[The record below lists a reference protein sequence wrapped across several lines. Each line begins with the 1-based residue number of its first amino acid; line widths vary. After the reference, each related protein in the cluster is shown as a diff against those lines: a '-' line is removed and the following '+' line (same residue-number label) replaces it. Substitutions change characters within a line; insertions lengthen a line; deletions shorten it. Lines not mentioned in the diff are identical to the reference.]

1 MTRKVLR
8 KIIKIGKDF
17 PIEIY
22 DDLVVDYEENWFK
35 EKPEASGDPQERAE
49 KGCIG

>member
-22 DDLVVDYEENWFK
+22 DDLVVDYD
-35 EKPEASGDPQERAE
+35 EKLAQGKTGALVQGVEP
-49 KGCIG
+49 CMN